1 MSTLSQRSFAAGELT
16 PAMYARVDTA
26 RYANGART
34 LRNCYVLRSGG
45 TANRAGTTHMGE
57 VKDSTKRVRLIDF
70 VFSDEQTYVLEFGNL
85 YMRVIKQGDYVK
97 EAAQNITA
105 ITNANPCVVTY
116 AGADNY
122 ANGDVVYVSGIVGA
136 IGTYLNGR
144 EFKVANVNAGANTFE
159 LDYMDGSNVNSTS
172 MGAYTSGGT
181 VEEIYTIATSYVEA
195 DLPMLQYAQS
205 ADVVT
210 ITHGSYPITELS
222 RTGDASWAFATT
234 DLAPIVQA
242 PVINTTATTG
252 PTRTGGVDYYV
263 TSIGADSGEE
273 SEAIL
278 VTSNV
283 ATPAPGTPATLSMSQ
298 PATGPRAASYNIYRD
313 DNSGAYYIGTVGDAG
328 TLFIKFIDT
337 GVALDLSSPQPV
349 SANIYNATDE
359 YPSVVGIVQQR
370 RAFANTNTDTEE
382 VRLSRAGSYRNFI
395 TSSPITDDGPI
406 KFSMAGLKVNAV
418 RHILELGSGPVVF
431 TQSSVQTLQGNGGI
445 LTPSA
450 INPKTSARNG
460 ASTLRPLPIDETALY
475 VQARGS
481 KVRDLNFDYQVD
493 GYRGNDLTITA
504 SHLVD
509 GYEIVDWAYQENPHS
524 VVWAVRDDGVLL
536 SLTYIREQQIL
547 GWARHDFDDGL
558 VENVCVVPEGTEDA
572 VYLVVKRTVDG
583 RSVRYVERM
592 NQRRVDA
599 RNEMVFMDATLGYD
613 GRNTGSTT
621 MTLSGGTTWAYDE
634 TLTLTASAAFFA
646 SAYIGDEIHITSAD
660 GTEVIRCEITA
671 YTSTTVVSVRPNR
684 TVPVAMRSTALL
696 VWSRA
701 VDQLTGIWHLEG
713 KAVSIL
719 GDGYVIASPYNP
731 AYTSQTVTNG
741 SLTLDKCYSVIY
753 VGLPYVSDVETLD
766 VDTAEGETAADK
778 RINVTRVTVHLEK
791 SVGVFVGR
799 QAPTGTDLL
808 EGLNEL
814 KIRSDEGYD
823 EPTDFVTGKSE
834 INIESNWNS
843 NGRIFIRQVDP
854 LPMSVLAVCPAG
866 FFPFGK

>member
-1 MSTLSQRSFAAGELT
+1 
-16 PAMYARVDTA
+16 MYARVDTA
-26 RYANGART
+26 RYATGART

-45 TANRAGTTHMGE
+45 TANRAGTTFIGE
-57 VKDSTKRVRLIDF
+57 VKDSAKRVRLYDF
-70 VFSDEQTYVLEFGNL
+70 VFSDEQTYVLEFGDL

-97 EAAQNITA
+97 LASQAITA

-116 AGADNY
+116 SGGDTY
-122 ANGDVVYVSGIVGA
+122 ANGDVVYVSGIVGP
-136 IGTYLNGR
+136 IGVFLNGR
-144 EFKVANVNAGANTFE
+144 EFKVANVNTGANTFE

-181 VEEIYTIATSYVEA
+181 LEEIYTITTPYIEA
-195 DLPMLQYAQS
+195 DLPMLQFAQS

-210 ITHGSYPITELS
+210 ITHNSYPITEL
-222 RTGDASWAFATT
+222 
-234 DLAPIVQA
+234 
-242 PVINTTATTG
+242 
-252 PTRTGGVDYYV
+252 TRTSDTSWSTAAVSLDATVKAPTLVSPNSGGVTFWAV
-263 TSIGADSGEE
+263 TAVSADTGEE
-273 SEAIL
+273 STQFITPNSGL
-278 VTSNV
+278 VPSSGS
-283 ATPAPGTPATLSMSQ
+283 PITLTFGQ
-298 PATGPRAASYNIYRD
+298 PATGPAAGSYNVYRLENGGNYFIGNVADSGGVTTKFVDSLIPVDSTVAVPENPAIY
-313 DNSGAYYIGTVGDAG
+313 DAAD
-328 TLFIKFIDT
+328 K
-337 GVALDLSSPQPV
+337 
-349 SANIYNATDE
+349 
-359 YPSVVGIVQQR
+359 YPGVVGIVQQR
-370 RAFANTNTDTEE
+370 RAFANTNTNTEE
-382 VRLSRAGSYRNFI
+382 VRLSKVGSYRNFAR
-395 TSSPITDDGPI
+395 SSPIADDDPI
-406 KFSMAGLKVNAV
+406 KFSMSGLKVNAV

-445 LTPSA
+445 LTPFA

-460 ASTLRPLPIDETALY
+460 CSTLRPLPVDETALY

-547 GWARHDFDDGL
+547 GWARHDLDDAL

-572 VYLVVKRTVDG
+572 VYLVVKRTVNG

-684 TVPVAMRSTALL
+684 TVPVSMRSTALL
-696 VWSRA
+696 VWARA
-701 VDQLTGIWHLEG
+701 VNELTGIWHLEG
-713 KAVSIL
+713 KDVSVL
-719 GDGYVIASPYNP
+719 GDGYVVASPYNP
-731 AYTSQTVTNG
+731 AYVGQTVANG

-753 VGLPYVSDVETLD
+753 VGLPYVSDLETLD
-766 VDTAEGETAADK
+766 IDTAEGETAADK
-778 RINVTRVTVHLEK
+778 RMNVTRVTVHLDK
-791 SVGVFVGR
+791 SVGLFVGR

-808 EGLNEL
+808 DGLTEL